1 VLGRAPSVPVG
12 SAITCT
18 VTVGVEV
25 RAPRGPSLCAV
36 VGSTMA
42 TPAVVP
48 NSPRLPAELTE
59 ADDISLETDQH
70 WDALKIRADF
80 AGQAAEDLEMS
91 GCRVTGSSFSGAE
104 LVRAR
109 ITDTVFERCDL
120 AAAVLDHAVLTRVEF
135 DDCRLSGAD
144 LSGSRLV
151 DVGFRECRLAD
162 ASLRMT
168 SGTRVRF
175 DNCDLSR
182 LDLYAA
188 QLPGACFF
196 DSDLTAAE
204 LSQATLTGA
213 RLHGSSFDKVRG
225 AEALRGTTISSAQIL
240 PVALQV
246 LAVLEITVND
256 ECEPPSR

>member
-1 VLGRAPSVPVG
+1 MAMRAV
-12 SAITCT
+12 
-18 VTVGVEV
+18 
-25 RAPRGPSLCAV
+25 AP
-36 VGSTMA
+36 T
-42 TPAVVP
+42 
-48 NSPRLPAELTE
+48 SPRLPAELSE
-59 ADDISLETDQH
+59 ADDIALGTDQR
-70 WDALKIRADF
+70 WEALKIRADF
-80 AGQAAEDLEMS
+80 AGQVAEDLEMS

-109 ITDTVFERCDL
+109 VTDTVFERCDL

-135 DDCRLSGAD
+135 EDCRLSGAD

-151 DVGFRECRLAD
+151 DVGFRESRLAD

-168 SGTRVRF
+168 SGSRVRF
-175 DNCDLSR
+175 ENCDLNR

-196 DSDLTAAE
+196 DSDLTGAE

-213 RLHGSSFDKVRG
+213 RLHGSTFDTLRG

-246 LAVLEITVND
+246 LAVLEITVDD
-256 ECEPPSR
+256 EREPSAR